1 MLRPSYSELMDVIN
15 TNELVDSKITSRY
28 TIVLAAAK
36 RARQII
42 DGANP
47 LTYAPTDRAVSTA
60 VKEMSE
66 GKLAIKVSEDLLEGN
81 YERLLKDQY
90 KFSSISALSK
100 DDLREELKDNY
111 EPVTYGM
118 DDDEVEND
126 ADLFRE
132 RYGDTDLSEDKDEYS
147 APLYSEDADADA
159 DENYED
165 EE

>member
-15 TNELVDSKITSRY
+15 TNELVDSQITSRY

-66 GKLAIKVSEDLLEGN
+66 GKLAIKVSEEMLEGS
-81 YERLLKDQY
+81 YEKLLKDQY
-90 KFSSISALSK
+90 KLRAISALSK
-100 DDLREELKDNY
+100 DDLREELKDDY
-111 EPVTYGM
+111 EPVSYDM
-118 DDDEVEND
+118 DEDEAED
-126 ADLFRE
+126 EETRFRE
-132 RYGDTDLSEDKDEYS
+132 RFGGVDLQEEEKDEY
-147 APLYSEDADADA
+147 APRYSEG
-159 DENYED
+159 ED

>member
-1 MLRPSYSELMDVIN
+1 MDVVN
-15 TNELVDSKITSRY
+15 TNELADSQITSRY

-60 VKEMSE
+60 VKEMNE
-66 GKLAIKVSEDLLEGN
+66 GKLAIKVSEELLESN

-111 EPVTYGM
+111 EPVTYNM
-118 DDDEVEND
+118 DDDEGEND

-132 RYGDTDLSEDKDEYS
+132 RYGDTDLSEDKDEDY
-147 APLYSEDADADA
+147 APLYGDDADA

>member
-66 GKLAIKVSEDLLEGN
+66 GKLAIKVSEELLEGN
-81 YERLLKDQY
+81 YEKLLKDQY
-90 KFSSISALSK
+90 KLTTISALSK
-100 DDLREELKDNY
+100 DDLREELKDDY
-111 EPVTYGM
+111 EPTSYNID
-118 DDDEVEND
+118 DDDESED
-126 ADLFRE
+126 EETRFRE
-132 RYGDTDLSEDKDEYS
+132 RFGGVDLQEEEKDVF
-147 APLYSEDADADA
+147 APRYSEDG

>member
-1 MLRPSYSELMDVIN
+1 MLRPSYSELMDTIN

-66 GKLAIKVSEDLLEGN
+66 GKLAIKVPEHALDGS
-81 YERLLKDQY
+81 YERLLKDQQ
-90 KFSSISALSK
+90 KFRNLTAISK
-100 DDLREELKDNY
+100 DDLREELKDDY
-111 EPVTYGM
+111 EPVTYTI
-118 DDDEVEND
+118 DDDEPDND
-126 ADLFRE
+126 EALFRE
-132 RYGDTDLSEDKDEYS
+132 RYGESELSEEKDAY
-147 APLYSEDADADA
+147 AM
-159 DENYED
+159 YED
-165 EE
+165 EDSDNDAMYEDEDEDE